1 MFCQFWQKFS
11 KIPKN
16 GGHFGEFSKFFAKN
30 GKTLHLLL
38 YSLTVR
44 DRAISAKSLYR
55 RTVKEYLSKFAIFA
69 NFGKIFSP
77 PQNGGHFW
85 EFLKIFC
92 QKMAKIANL
101 LLYSCNRVEI
111 ERFRRNRSI
120 SHRVSKEIEAN

>member
-1 MFCQFWQKFS
+1 MAA
-11 KIPKN
+11 IL
-16 GGHFGEFSKFFAKN
+16 GEGKFFAKN

-77 PQNGGHFW
+77 PQKW
-85 EFLKIFC
+85 RPFLGIFENILP
-92 QKMAKIANL
+92 KMAKIANL